1 MAQHKIEE
9 KHFTSGEYLFRENAE
24 CSALFI
30 IKSGHI
36 EISRLQKSGDRI
48 PIGLV
53 GPGEFLG
60 ESALLMSQRHSADAM
75 AIDDVVATVLSA
87 ESMNEQINS
96 APTWLVALTRGLVT
110 KLKHANQILQRNG
123 IVDENLATQIM
134 HLHEK
139 AEKSKKS

>member
-1 MAQHKIEE
+1 MAQQKVEE
-9 KHFTSGEYLFRENAE
+9 KRFASGEYLFRENAE

-36 EISRLQKSGDRI
+36 EISRVQKNGDRI

-75 AIDDVVATVLSA
+75 AILSA